1 MRIATP
7 RSAARVSLHDR
18 PVRQDICGHVDFMLG
33 AIDQRHVDMF
43 EVFDRRVVNGRR
55 GIGNARRERG
65 EQETS
70 RDAGA
75 GRAAW
80 HQNHRIP
87 LVNEAIALGDTGDLR
102 AVGSL
107 G

>member
-1 MRIATP
+1 MTGQSVSTYVAMSISC
-7 RSAARVSLHDR
+7 SARAISVTS
-18 PVRQDICGHVDFMLG
+18 IG
-33 AIDQRHVDMF
+33 A
-43 EVFDRRVVNGRR
+43 
-55 GIGNARRERG
+55 ARRERD
-65 EQETS
+65 EQEAS
-70 RDAGA
+70 NRDAGA

-87 LVNEAIALGDTGDLR
+87 LVSEAIALGDTGDLR